1 MPKPILL
8 YTDIWSQSA
17 KDFTDQI
24 LETPENEAIEIWM
37 NSPGGSVTAGW
48 AMIAAL
54 SEHKNDVNISVMGD
68 ASSMAFF
75 MLLFADNVLA
85 YDTSNFLVHRASSW
99 FEDIAEEFKKDIE
112 NRNKLIRKKLEARID
127 EEKFKKVTGK
137 TFDDIFDMENRLD
150 VRLTAKEAKKIGL
163 VDKVIKL
170 DVKKRTEIESRYFN
184 DIAALATPNTN
195 SKSNKMRIL
204 SKAFGKDD
212 PVLLATIDDSQFA
225 YSKLEKGELIK
236 AIGEGDHKPISG
248 TFEAKDKIIT
258 VVDNKITAV
267 EDIDNKQIQLDKL
280 TEQVTALSEAV
291 SKIGEKE
298 PKKEVAEDENQ
309 KRINALTKQI
319 TDLTAVLD
327 KAKITKSDP
336 DLPAGEFKDDIE
348 IEDERDLREKLVAQQ
363 NESHEAKIKSRGA

>member
-1 MPKPILL
+1 MANPILL
-8 YTDIWSQSA
+8 YTEIYPAVAEAFTEKVLDTP
-17 KDFTDQI
+17 KD
-24 LETPENEAIEIWM
+24 ETIYTWING
-37 NSPGGSVTAGW
+37 PGGSLSAGW
-48 AMIAAL
+48 SMLAVL
-54 SEHKNDVNISVMGD
+54 NDRDVNMTVTGD
-68 ASSMAFF
+68 ASSFYFYMLMFANHVTAF
-75 MLLFADNVLA
+75 
-85 YDTSNFLVHRASSW
+85 DTSNFLIHRAGSMWESMMS
-99 FEDIAEEFKKDIE
+99 EDQLKEVES
-112 NRNKLIRKKLEARID
+112 RNKIIRKKLEARID
-127 EEKFKKVTGK
+127 EDKFKKVTGK
-137 TFDDIFDMENRLD
+137 TFDDIFSMDGYLD

-195 SKSNKMRIL
+195 SNSNKMGIL

-212 PVLLATIDDSQFA
+212 PVLLATINDSQFA

-248 TFEAKDKIIT
+248 TFEAKDKTIT

-298 PKKEVAEDENQ
+298 PKKDVAEDENQ